1 MDSAP
6 ASDLLLPDLIAT
18 YLARYAVEGKSPHTI
33 AAYCE
38 TLTRFQRCLQEDGVP
53 LDPDRCRPD
62 HEIAY
67 LARFADH
74 RPTTR
79 HPPPLLPRG
88 ALLLE
93 LCAPPAT
100 LPTTPSA
107 ASIHRASQAE
117 GRGFDPRLP
126 LQCLIW
132 NRESGRPS
140 GPPPRADLPPAAFRA
155 GPWDRLTGAY
165 HP

>member
-79 HPPPLLPRG
+79 HRYFREVRCFWNSARRRLHCQRPLPR
-88 ALLLE
+88 
-93 LCAPPAT
+93 PRSIV
-100 LPTTPSA
+100 LPKQRVAGSTPVSRSNA
-107 ASIHRASQAE
+107 
-117 GRGFDPRLP
+117 
-126 LQCLIW
+126 
-132 NRESGRPS
+132 
-140 GPPPRADLPPAAFRA
+140 
-155 GPWDRLTGAY
+155 
-165 HP
+165 